1 MNQPDGPAMN
11 RAARRR
17 AAREARVA
25 GGPSPRTSAPQ
36 NANKAGEP
44 HFMTINHGPDRRN
57 VSCRKITETIVN
69 PLTKTVTLDSTA
81 VEDTIHPVPLA
92 FEPPCRDL
100 AAAGGA
106 KGFQHIW
113 EKLTYAFA
121 LPDPAQFPVLTGL
134 AANDRDA
141 LARYVAGC
149 RKLAGYSAIAHGS
162 GFKMQ
167 STNGNWTVTPDFP
180 EDELIVAAAA
190 RFRQLN
196 NQGEWTAFTTASDLI
211 IKSAKV
217 QDPDLIPVVSKWR
230 KARGALLH
238 RTIATIICDM
248 LLPEGPRPDDF
259 VSFGNLRPEDLFN
272 TYFYGDFLHV
282 GDNAGQLID
291 INSEDGNAAYHM
303 FGFLTSMSALAH
315 LYFGFSV
322 LVEHALG
329 PVTAPTEK

>member
-1 MNQPDGPAMN
+1 M
-11 RAARRR
+11 
-17 AAREARVA
+17 
-25 GGPSPRTSAPQ
+25 
-36 NANKAGEP
+36 
-44 HFMTINHGPDRRN
+44 
-57 VSCRKITETIVN
+57 
-69 PLTKTVTLDSTA
+69 
-81 VEDTIHPVPLA
+81 
-92 FEPPCRDL
+92 
-100 AAAGGA
+100 
-106 KGFQHIW
+106 
-113 EKLTYAFA
+113 
-121 LPDPAQFPVLTGL
+121 LTGL

-196 NQGEWTAFTTASDLI
+196 NQGESTAFTTASDLI
-211 IKSAKV
+211 IRSAKV

-329 PVTAPTEK
+329 PVTAPTEE

>member
-1 MNQPDGPAMN
+1 MTQPDGPAIN

-17 AAREARVA
+17 AAREARAA
-25 GGPSPRTSAPQ
+25 GRPSPRPSAPQ
-36 NANKAGEP
+36 KANRPGEP

-69 PLTKTVTLDSTA
+69 PLTKMVTLNSTA

-92 FEPPCRDL
+92 FAPPYRDL

-121 LPDPAQFPVLTGL
+121 LPDPAQFPVLPGL
-134 AANDRDA
+134 AAEDRDA
-141 LARYVAGC
+141 LAKYVTGC
-149 RKLAGYSAIAHGS
+149 RKLAGYSAIAHGG

-180 EDELIVAAAA
+180 DDELTVAAAA

-196 NQGEWTAFTTASDLI
+196 NQGESTAFTTASDLI
-211 IKSAKV
+211 IKTAKV

-238 RTIATIICDM
+238 RTIATIICDT
-248 LLPEGPRPDDF
+248 LLPKGPRPDDF

-272 TYFYGDFLHV
+272 TYFYSDFLHV

-329 PVTAPTEK
+329 SVSAPAEE